1 MATAAMLR
9 AMIGSTIEELIFK
22 WPVVA
27 RARVVE

>member
-9 AMIGSTIEELIFK
+9 AMMGSTIEELIFK
-22 WPVVA
+22 CPVVA